1 MLLLLKTL
9 PEWSVKCARR
19 VPEFVSLISSF
30 AGASLSFGVGSG
42 VLIAVPFQFSAGDD
56 IELAIQQALTDAQ

>member
-1 MLLLLKTL
+1 M
-9 PEWSVKCARR
+9 KCARR